1 MFTLCEFQKVPFS
14 ESLTRNFEVDEQELT
29 SQLRYSDMN
38 TITSK
43 LEIWTK
49 IAQVLAQFGI
59 VLKVFIMQLA
69 VVSSGFKSLIS
80 NNIRS

>member
-1 MFTLCEFQKVPFS
+1 MFTLCEFQKVFFS
-14 ESLTRNFEVDEQELT
+14 ESLNRNFKVDEQELT
-29 SQLRYSDMN
+29 SELRYSDVN
-38 TITSK
+38 TVTTKID
-43 LEIWTK
+43 IWTK

-69 VVSSGFKSLIS
+69 VASSGFKSLIS